1 MSFLQLTLL
10 QPLIL
15 FIPSFSLMLFFGILI
30 IFAEDYLGRIVY
42 AGTKLVFIVWWK
54 VLWMVGLGYWI
65 VSFFGIIYISIK
77 AFLTVSMMVGN
88 FINVYLFG
96 IIAVF
101 IMPFLYI
108 IFFGLI
114 FVSFFFICF
123 LSSLSSFLYIL
134 LILDLFSQFFQSL
147 TLSNRLSINMLCG
160 SLLTTLLSL
169 FIKSCSIKSSIT
181 LMFLLIVFSFEILN
195 TLIQLFI
202 FMVLT
207 FEYLMIYYQQIYY
220 CYYQIV

>member
-1 MSFLQLTLL
+1 
-10 QPLIL
+10 
-15 FIPSFSLMLFFGILI
+15 
-30 IFAEDYLGRIVY
+30 
-42 AGTKLVFIVWWK
+42 
-54 VLWMVGLGYWI
+54 
-65 VSFFGIIYISIK
+65 
-77 AFLTVSMMVGN
+77 MMVGN

-101 IMPFLYI
+101 IMPFLYVI
-108 IFFGLI
+108 CYGLI
-114 FVSFFFICF
+114 FISFFFISF

-160 SLLTTLLSL
+160 SLLTTSLSL
-169 FIKSCSIKSSIT
+169 FIKSYSIKSSIT
-181 LMFLLIVFSFEILN
+181 LMFLLIVFTFEILN

-207 FEYLMIYYQQIYY
+207 FEYLMLN
-220 CYYQIV
+220 VLLLF